1 MQIFILKFQTP
12 ANYNMFLRIEIWA
25 ALHNVGRNLR
35 NQATINLLDPPKVT
49 ICSSA
54 CGPTFCHIKCE
65 ICYSYYQM
73 FNSYHLRHLSLWV
86 CFCWILNIQLCPQ
99 MPFNLLTITH
109 NSTERGD
116 KEIVTFKLLYTQNK
130 SLTSHDMKRNYFWCL
145 QQWNYPDNLFYT
157 GYITM
162 YNYSVSWR

>member
-1 MQIFILKFQTP
+1 MYVYPVYICIYALLFCRHTFSFTRPSSFLAYTHPAICDICDIAFQWTVSNP
-12 ANYNMFLRIEIWA
+12 WAN
-25 ALHNVGRNLR
+25 
-35 NQATINLLDPPKVT
+35 
-49 ICSSA
+49 
-54 CGPTFCHIKCE
+54 FCHIKCE
-65 ICYSYYQM
+65 ICYSYYKM

-145 QQWNYPDNLFYT
+145 QQ
-157 GYITM
+157 
-162 YNYSVSWR
+162 

>member
-1 MQIFILKFQTP
+1 MLSYFADILFLSPGHLRSWLTP
-12 ANYNMFLRIEIWA
+12 TLPSVTFVT
-25 ALHNVGRNLR
+25 LHSNGQCPIR
-35 NQATINLLDPPKVT
+35 
-49 ICSSA
+49 
-54 CGPTFCHIKCE
+54 GPTFCHIKCE

-73 FNSYHLRHLSLWV
+73 FNSYHLRHLGLWV

-145 QQWNYPDNLFYT
+145 RQ
-157 GYITM
+157 
-162 YNYSVSWR
+162 